1 MQFRVGDRVVVRD
14 SEEILASL
22 DRSGELESMP
32 FMAEMLQY
40 CGQQFEVS
48 AVAHKTCDTIHQ
60 TGGRRVRRAVHLKDV
75 RCDGSAHGQCQ
86 AGCLLFWKTEWLRP
100 ASERCDNNRRGAH
113 QAALGADELQAAGV
127 RRDEDEPV
135 YSCQATRLFA
145 ASSPLRWWD
154 ARQYLADLWYG
165 NVGLGRFLRVAVL
178 RALYSLRRLPI
189 GYRYAVAAYNVA
201 HRAMVGRTTPYETG
215 VIPHGQPTPTGSLS
229 LSSGDWVEV
238 RLLEEIRKTL
248 TERNFNR
255 GMWFDAE
262 MAQFCGRRFRIDRRV
277 ERIIDERTGRMMTM
291 KSPCI
296 VLDGVVCSSEY
307 SQLRIFCPRQI
318 QPYFREIW
326 LRRASPVAPDTAR
339 AARGANTGRQDQ
351 GA

>member
-1 MQFRVGDRVVVRD
+1 
-14 SEEILASL
+14 
-22 DRSGELESMP
+22 
-32 FMAEMLQY
+32 
-40 CGQQFEVS
+40 
-48 AVAHKTCDTIHQ
+48 
-60 TGGRRVRRAVHLKDV
+60 
-75 RCDGSAHGQCQ
+75 
-86 AGCLLFWKTEWLRP
+86 
-100 ASERCDNNRRGAH
+100 
-113 QAALGADELQAAGV
+113 
-127 RRDEDEPV
+127 
-135 YSCQATRLFA
+135 
-145 ASSPLRWWD
+145 
-154 ARQYLADLWYG
+154 
-165 NVGLGRFLRVAVL
+165 VL

-201 HRAMVGRTTPYETG
+201 HRAMVGRATPYETG

-238 RLLEEIRKTL
+238 RPHEEIRKTL

-262 MAQFCGRRFRIDRRV
+262 MAQFCGRRFRVDRRV

-326 LRRASPVAPDTAR
+326 LRRANPVAPDAAR
-339 AARGANTGRQDQ
+339 AARAANTGRQDQ
-351 GA
+351 GD